1 MATLSL
7 REHEL
12 TFGVPLTIEQR
23 DQLAKVVA
31 VRPSE
36 GREQTYDLTPG
47 STIGALRLG
56 DLDVVIQP
64 KVPMDRVFFG
74 YNFYSDNGAS
84 LNGGAGTDLQR
95 QQVGFEKTFLDGDA
109 SFGMRKALREL
120 GRPETS
126 VGPVTLKMHVG
137 VHSDVFDFFLVG
149 ESHRELLLA
158 GSGVT
163 NIVSAS
169 PQWLPLA
176 RPCG

>member
-1 MATLSL
+1 SECASSTSHDSAEPSRLASRIPSSRRPLKPSPLASCRLPRRCETVEMATLSL

-64 KVPMDRVFFG
+64 KVPMDRVFF
-74 YNFYSDNGAS
+74 
-84 LNGGAGTDLQR
+84 
-95 QQVGFEKTFLDGDA
+95 
-109 SFGMRKALREL
+109 
-120 GRPETS
+120 
-126 VGPVTLKMHVG
+126 
-137 VHSDVFDFFLVG
+137 
-149 ESHRELLLA
+149 LL
-158 GSGVT
+158 
-163 NIVSAS
+163 
-169 PQWLPLA
+169 
-176 RPCG
+176 